1 MKSMQSRGLGLVGVA
16 VLAGL
21 LGTGCATNIRKPA
34 MSPAPTEV
42 KLSTFKQCVM
52 TPVTIAPAFSASSAN
67 QKACKK
73 IETELFTQLSMA
85 LPGLEKAETD
95 DAAAPKGKRVL
106 VIEPVIEE
114 IKFIG
119 GFARFMVGGMAG
131 SSAAGRSCRLR
142 SFALPPTVP
151 ALRSAVRLPET
162 ALSFL
167 REKCCERE
175 IFPARPCAISPERP
189 NGWCHSPF
197 STFEKPNG
205 RGLPCSS
212 TGALPAPDFPFT
224 KLSIFIPHAYDPIF

>member
-52 TPVTIAPAFSASSAN
+52 KPVTIAPAFSASSAN
-67 QKACKK
+67 QKACKR
-73 IETELFTQLSMA
+73 IETELFTQLAMA
-85 LPGLEKAETD
+85 LPGLEKAETG

-131 SSAAGRSCRLR
+131 SSAVLMKVTFVNSETGKVVAE
-142 SFALPPTVP
+142 
-151 ALRSAVRLPET
+151 PEFYRAASGMGGGYSMGAT
-162 ALSFL
+162 DNLML
-167 REKCCERE
+167 DQ
-175 IFPARPCAISPERP
+175 IARDIADYAKM
-189 NGWCHSPF
+189 NQ
-197 STFEKPNG
+197 
-205 RGLPCSS
+205 
-212 TGALPAPDFPFT
+212 
-224 KLSIFIPHAYDPIF
+224 